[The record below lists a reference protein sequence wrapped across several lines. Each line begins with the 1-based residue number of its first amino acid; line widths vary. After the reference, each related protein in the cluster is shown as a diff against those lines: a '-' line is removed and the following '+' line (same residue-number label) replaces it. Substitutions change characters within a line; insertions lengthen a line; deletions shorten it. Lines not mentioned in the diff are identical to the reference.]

1 MTTYDLVIR
10 GGTIVD
16 GTGSPG
22 YVGDVAIRDGVVDA
36 LGADVDAAADATMTV
51 DATGRIVCP
60 GFVDIHTHYDAQV
73 LWDRMLTVSPWHGV
87 TTVVMGNCGF
97 GVAPTRPEHR
107 DLIVR
112 TLEKVEGMSAAA
124 LREGLGSEWPF
135 ESFPEYLDAV
145 EARGP
150 AINVAAMIGHTPV
163 RMYVMG
169 EASTERAATE
179 SEVARMRAIVA
190 EAIDAGAVGF
200 ATSKSTTHVGYEG
213 KPVPSRAAEVE
224 EIREIARALGEAGQG
239 VIQATM
245 GSGFAFNEFA
255 EIVGETGRPI
265 SWTALLAGAG
275 GPGISQMLLDES
287 VKLLER
293 GVAVH
298 PQVSCRPLNF
308 EFTMAEPFPFESMKL
323 FAPISSAP
331 DLDAKIAVYRDDD
344 FRTLFRD
351 KMNSGKVG
359 PLGGS
364 WDRTVVSWFPP
375 DRALEERNVAE
386 VAAERGLD
394 PSDLVLALAVESG
407 LAARF
412 RMAVLNFDEDEV
424 EMLLT
429 DPHTMLGLSDA
440 GAHASQLCDSC
451 FSTHLLSRWVRERK
465 ALTIEEAI
473 RKLTSEPAAI
483 FGIKDRG
490 LLAVGR
496 PADVVVFDAETVGC
510 SDLRRVNDQPAGAD
524 RLVADAVGI
533 DAVIVNGVIVR
544 RGGVDALGAEDVLP
558 GRLLRNGSARPASA
572 Y

>member
-1 MTTYDLVIR
+1 MYDLVIK

-16 GTGSPG
+16 GTGAPG
-22 YVGDVAIRDGVVDA
+22 YVGDVAIADGAIAA
-36 LGADVDAAADATMTV
+36 LGPDVDAGAAAATTIDAE
-51 DATGRIVCP
+51 GRIVSP

-73 LWDRMLTVSPWHGV
+73 LWDRLLTVSPWHGV

-112 TLEKVEGMSAAA
+112 TLEKVEGMSAAS
-124 LREGLGSEWPF
+124 LREGLGATWPF
-135 ESFPEYLDAV
+135 ETFPEYLDAV
-145 EARGP
+145 EERRP
-150 AINVAAMIGHTPV
+150 AINIAAMIGHTPV
-163 RMYVMG
+163 RLYVMG
-169 EASTERAATE
+169 EASTERAATAD
-179 SEVARMRAIVA
+179 EVAQMRAIVA
-190 EAIDAGAVGF
+190 EAIAAGAVGF

-213 KPVPSRAAEVE
+213 RPVPSRAAEVD
-224 EIREIARALGEAGQG
+224 EIREIAAALGDAGQG

-245 GSGFAFNEFA
+245 GAGFAFKEFG
-255 EIVGETGRPI
+255 EIVAATGRPI

-287 VKLLER
+287 IKLLDK
-293 GVAVH
+293 GLAVH

-308 EFTMAEPFPFESMKL
+308 EFSMAEPFPFESMRL
-323 FAPISSAP
+323 FAPISAAADVP
-331 DLDAKIAVYRDDD
+331 AKIAVYEDPE
-344 FRTLFRD
+344 FRTQYRD

-364 WDRTVVSWFPP
+364 WERTVVSWFPP
-375 DRALEERNVAE
+375 DPSLEERNVAE
-386 VAAERGLD
+386 IATERGTD
-394 PSDLVLALAVESG
+394 PSDLVLDLAIESG

-424 EMLLT
+424 EVLLT

-465 ALTIEEAI
+465 AFSIEEAV
-473 RKLTSEPAAI
+473 RKLTTEPAAI
-483 FGIKDRG
+483 FGIADRG

-496 PADVVVFDAETVGC
+496 PADVVVFDPDTVGC
-510 SDLRRVNDQPAGAD
+510 SELRRVADQPAGAE

-533 DAVIVNGVIVR
+533 DAVIVNGVLIR
-544 RGGVDALGAEDVLP
+544 RDGVDTIDAEGPLP
-558 GRLLRNGSARPASA
+558 GRLLRNGSAEPRRPA
-572 Y
+572 